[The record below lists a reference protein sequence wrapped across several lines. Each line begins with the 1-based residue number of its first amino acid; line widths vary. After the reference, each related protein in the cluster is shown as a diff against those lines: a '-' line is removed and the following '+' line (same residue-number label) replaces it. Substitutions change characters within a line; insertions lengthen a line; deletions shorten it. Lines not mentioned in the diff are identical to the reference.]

1 MPRLSASTNLT
12 SIAKELKVSI
22 STVSRALNDAEGI
35 HPETRQRVI
44 AAAEARGYELPSRA
58 AAVNTRPRNILALAH
73 SDALSTGQHYLA
85 GISRAAVPLN
95 LAILSHHLAVKDA
108 ESVLDPRFQPAAM
121 KAGLV
126 EGLVLIH
133 RWPRELMARL
143 SERWPAVSIVH
154 DYPGV
159 PIDHVGIDDR
169 MGIGELVRRYHGTG
183 HREIGFFGFCRGISW
198 SLSRFAAYM
207 EALADAALP
216 YGPDYVVEITLEE
229 ALALNSFPPG
239 AWSEQIVD
247 LVKRGVKAWIC
258 PSSAT
263 ADTLCRFF
271 LSRGMKIPEKIEVT
285 GFHRR
290 MIENPDLPVLTSTS
304 VSDDELGAA
313 ALQRLVHRIQHPQ
326 ESRRSIL
333 LPAEF
338 FQGATTRDGKAG

>member
-1 MPRLSASTNLT
+1 MPRPTTSTNLT
-12 SIAKELKVSI
+12 SIAKKLKVSV

-44 AAAEARGYELPSRA
+44 AAAEASGYELPSK
-58 AAVNTRPRNILALAH
+58 AVLNTRPRNIMALAQ
-73 SDALSTGQHYLA
+73 SDAPFTGQRYLA

-95 LAILSHHLAVKDA
+95 LAILSHHLAVNDA

-133 RWPRELMARL
+133 RWPPELAVRL
-143 SERWPAVSIVH
+143 SERWPSVSIVH

-169 MGIGELVRRYHGTG
+169 MGIGDLVRRYHRAG
-183 HREIGFFGFCRGISW
+183 HQEIGFFGFCRGVSW

-216 YGPDYVVEITLEE
+216 YGPKYVVEITLAD
-229 ALALNSFPPG
+229 ALSSNNFPQG
-239 AWSEQIVD
+239 AWTEQVISR
-247 LVKRGVKAWIC
+247 VKRGVKAWIC

-263 ADTLCRFF
+263 ASTLCRFF
-271 LSRGMKIPEKIEVT
+271 LDRGLKIPAEVEVA

-290 MIENPDLPVLTSTS
+290 AMENSDLPVLTSTL
-304 VSDDELGAA
+304 VSDDELGSA
-313 ALQRLVHRIQHPQ
+313 ALRRLVHRIQHPK
-326 ESRRSIL
+326 EPRRSIL

-338 FQGATTRDGKAG
+338 FQGATTRESKSE